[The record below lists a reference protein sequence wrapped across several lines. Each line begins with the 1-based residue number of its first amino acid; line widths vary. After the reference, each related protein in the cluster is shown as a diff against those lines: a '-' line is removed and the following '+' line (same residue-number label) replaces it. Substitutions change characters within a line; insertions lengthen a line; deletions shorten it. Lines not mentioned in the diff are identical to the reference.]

1 MKTLLTFA
9 LALSLSTSTFARE
22 GTSNVAAS
30 SFVKTEGKI
39 VKLSLGEDLGKVRL
53 TIKDVKG
60 KTLYRSTIF
69 VKSNVIVPFNL
80 TDFPTG
86 TFNIAVESMDKKD
99 VLGKTNFEVETKE
112 PKSEMVLPLMASGK
126 IEDQNKVKLTVF
138 GLEKPGLKV
147 TIKDEFGKLLF
158 KETINEENGFIKYY
172 KFKDSSAKGK
182 VMMLE
187 DIKGR
192 QKTIQL

>member
-9 LALSLSTSTFARE
+9 LALSLSTGTFAKE

-30 SFVKTEGKI
+30 SYVKTEGKT
-39 VKLSLGEDLGKVRL
+39 VKLSLGEDLGKVRM
-53 TIKDVKG
+53 TIKDVNG
-60 KTLYRSTIF
+60 KTLYRNTMF

-80 TDFPTG
+80 SKLPAGNF
-86 TFNIAVESMDKKD
+86 FLEVESMEKKD
-99 VLGKTNFEVETKE
+99 VVGTANFNVETKE
-112 PKSEMVLPLMASGK
+112 PKSEMELPLMASGK
-126 IEDQNKVKLTVF
+126 IVDQNKVRLTVF

-147 TIKDEFGKLLF
+147 SIKDESGKLLF

-172 KFKDSSAKGK
+172 NFKDSSAKGK

-187 DIKGR
+187 DVKGR
-192 QKTIQL
+192 QKTILL